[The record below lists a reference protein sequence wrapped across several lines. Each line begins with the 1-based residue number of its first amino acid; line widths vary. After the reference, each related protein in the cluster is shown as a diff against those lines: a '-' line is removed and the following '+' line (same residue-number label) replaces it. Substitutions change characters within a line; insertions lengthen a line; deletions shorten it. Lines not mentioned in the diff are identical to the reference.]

1 MKHGRSEEE
10 IEPTF
15 ESPAVPQM
23 MEILRL
29 LPKTNCGK
37 CGEPTCTV
45 FALRAAEG
53 VKGPEDCPKLDPEN
67 KAKLESYLGQ
77 FHFDL

>member
-1 MKHGRSEEE
+1 
-10 IEPTF
+10 
-15 ESPAVPQM
+15 M

-29 LPKTNCGK
+29 LPKTNCGE

-53 VKGPEDCPKLDPEN
+53 VKCPDDCPKLDSGN